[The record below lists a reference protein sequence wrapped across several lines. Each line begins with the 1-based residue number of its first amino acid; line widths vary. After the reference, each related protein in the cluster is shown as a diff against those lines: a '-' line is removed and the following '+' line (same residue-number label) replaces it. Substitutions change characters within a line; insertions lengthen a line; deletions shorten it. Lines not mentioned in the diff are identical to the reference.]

1 VHRLLVGIVL
11 ALTLVPSAFA
21 GGSNPAGFQGG
32 VGATLPGGDVRYVAL
47 DAMGNTSL
55 AKVDRRSGALRNTLG
70 LIGSW
75 GIPRVGTDSINASLS
90 RDGRTLV
97 LAPTEVR
104 SPSTFAVVDTKAMRV
119 EQNVMLAGTFA
130 FDALSPNGTKLYLV
144 QYVGDQGRY
153 YVRLYDLAKGKL
165 MPGRIAD
172 RTQKSWL
179 MAGFASTRTSSSD
192 GRFVYTLYVNPGG
205 FPFVHALDTVSGKAR
220 CTGIPWHGDAD
231 APWNMRL
238 ALRDG
243 GHRLAVNW
251 ADGGRFVSMDT
262 TTWKVSS
269 VQQPGGFPWLW
280 AGLGA
285 GAAAVLL
292 AAALLVYRRR
302 RPGALRVAVRPAG

>member
-1 VHRLLVGIVL
+1 VHRLLVGLIL
-11 ALTLVPSAFA
+11 AFALVPSAFA
-21 GGSNPAGFQGG
+21 GGPNPAGFQGG

-55 AKVDRRSGALRNTLG
+55 AAVDRRTGAMRNTLA
-70 LIGSW
+70 LIGAW
-75 GIPRVGTDSINASLS
+75 GIPRVGTDSVNSSLS

-97 LAPTEVR
+97 LAPTEVGN
-104 SPSTFAVVDTKAMRV
+104 PSTFAVVDTKTMRIKA
-119 EQNVMLAGTFA
+119 NVMLPGTFA

-153 YVRLYDLAKGKL
+153 YVRLYDLVKGKL

-179 MAGFASTRTSSSD
+179 MAGFASARTSSSD

-205 FPFVHALDTVSGKAR
+205 FPFVHALDTVRGTAR
-220 CTGIPWHGDAD
+220 CTGIPWHGAAE

-243 GHRLAVNW
+243 GKRLAVNW
-251 ADGGRFVSMDT
+251 VYGGTYVNMDT
-262 TTWKVSS
+262 TTWKVSFA
-269 VQQPGGFPWLW
+269 QPGNFPWLW
-280 AGLGA
+280 VSLGT

-302 RPGALRVAVRPAG
+302 RPGALRVAVGPAS